1 MKGLLLKDLY
11 MFIKYYWAN
20 ALVMAL
26 FVILSVNDPD
36 NVMFLVFPCVL
47 GGSLP
52 VTLLSYDERSHWND
66 YCGTMPCT
74 KREVVSAKFIVALAV
89 QGAAMLLILLVQ
101 GMQMAFTGTV
111 DGAQLL
117 MKAAMLCAASSA
129 SVVMLPL
136 SFKYGVEKGSIAYYV
151 LVGMI
156 CAVSFLVS
164 GKAEDVALSMPAGE
178 WLWLGLMAFAAVLY
192 ALCWFLSVR
201 AYEKRER

>member
-11 MFIKYYWAN
+11 MIIKYCWAN

-26 FVILSVNDPD
+26 FVILSVNNSD

-129 SVVMLPL
+129 SVVMQPL

-164 GKAEDVALSMPAGE
+164 GKAEDVTLSDAG
-178 WLWLGLMAFAAVLY
+178 LSLGLMAFAAVLY

>member
-11 MFIKYYWAN
+11 MIIKYCWAN

-26 FVILSVNDPD
+26 FVILSVNNPD

-52 VTLLSYDERSHWND
+52 VTLLSYDERSHWNE

-89 QGAAMLLILLVQ
+89 QGAAMLLILLAQ

-111 DGAQLL
+111 DGTQLL

-151 LVGMI
+151 LVGVI

-164 GKAEDVALSMPAGE
+164 GKAEDVALSDAG
-178 WLWLGLMAFAAVLY
+178 LSLGLMAFAAVLY
-192 ALCWFLSVR
+192 ALCWLLSIR
-201 AYEKRER
+201 FYEKRES